1 MKFTPEVVRPN
12 FLNTTRMD
20 RMQLRWF
27 VVEQFRKTGA
37 DSVTVEMK
45 WSRHPAQKLTFR
57 LGEPIVPVS
66 AVDEFNEWKLEVD
79 ADTAKEAARKGA
91 GGVSAF

>member
-45 WSRHPAQKLTFR
+45 WSRHPAQ
-57 LGEPIVPVS
+57 S
-66 AVDEFNEWKLEVD
+66 
-79 ADTAKEAARKGA
+79 
-91 GGVSAF
+91 

>member
-1 MKFTPEVVRPN
+1 MVPSS
-12 FLNTTRMD
+12 
-20 RMQLRWF
+20 
-27 VVEQFRKTGA
+27 GA
-37 DSVTVEMK
+37 
-45 WSRHPAQKLTFR
+45 KLTFR